1 MTLCLAPVSFQSG
14 SVFKWKHVSRPKK
27 RIVYLEGPGMQR
39 FVLSLGFILKFCR
52 KRYITVLKKKQGMPI
67 KTRRKNI
74 PEAQQMLF
82 CYCMFCTDGA
92 GVLKNTHLWFVLFA
106 CPSSVAV
113 CSGKICQM
121 LERQHCPLLPDRL
134 SL

>member
-14 SVFKWKHVSRPKK
+14 SIFKWKHVSRPKK

-52 KRYITVLKKKQGMPI
+52 KKYITVLKKKQGMPI

-106 CPSSVAV
+106 CPRFSS
-113 CSGKICQM
+113 GLLRKD
-121 LERQHCPLLPDRL
+121 LPDVREAAL
-134 SL
+134 PLAPT